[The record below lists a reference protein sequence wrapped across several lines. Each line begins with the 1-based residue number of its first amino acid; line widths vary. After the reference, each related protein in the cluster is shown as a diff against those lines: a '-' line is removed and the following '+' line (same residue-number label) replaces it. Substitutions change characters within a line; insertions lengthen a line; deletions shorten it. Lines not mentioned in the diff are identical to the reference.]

1 MVWEKKQFNCLF
13 NVPINTIM
21 QTIDRKDIT
30 EFKLLKSVK
39 NRTIGQAQLIPYIIH
54 QTNENDMLPS
64 DMAMG
69 IDTIIEK
76 NP

>member
-13 NVPINTIM
+13 NVP
-21 QTIDRKDIT
+21 IT